1 MSIYKQQG
9 IYKIVNHKNNKI
21 YIGYASISLG
31 DRRDSHFACLRN
43 GYHFNK
49 DLQDDFNKY
58 GEENFSFEV
67 VEVIDSDD
75 IEVFKEKEKYY
86 IKQYNT
92 IKDGYNMSAGGDSSA
107 RPTLQKIKDMAKLNR
122 KLNIGKTASEDARKN
137 MRAARA
143 RNSSRLKGENNSC
156 ILTKE
161 IVFEIKNRLMQG
173 DGVNDIAREYDV
185 SPACISQIN
194 VGKNWK
200 SVFVP
205 GWNEYLKSRG
215 L

>member
-9 IYKIVNHKNNKI
+9 IYKIVNRKNNKM

-86 IKQYNT
+86 IKQYNAVE
-92 IKDGYNMSAGGDSSA
+92 DGYNMSAGGDSTA
-107 RPTLQKIKDMAKLNR
+107 RPTLQKIKDMAELNR

>member
-9 IYKIVNHKNNKI
+9 IYKIVNTKNSKV

-49 DLQDDFNKY
+49 KLQEDFDKY

-67 VEVIDSDD
+67 VEVIEDKD
-75 IEVFKEKEKYY
+75 IDTFKEKEKFY
-86 IKQYNT
+86 IEKYNS
-92 IKDGYNMSAGGDSSA
+92 IEEGYNITAGGDSTA
-107 RPTLQKIKDMAKLNR
+107 RPTLQKIKDMAELNR
-122 KLNIGKTASEDARKN
+122 KLNTGKTASDETKERMRVARRKN
-137 MRAARA
+137 SNRIHGDNKSA
-143 RNSSRLKGENNSC
+143 

-161 IVFEIKNRLMQG
+161 DVKNIKTRLMRG
-173 DGVNDIAREYDV
+173 EGVNDLAREFNV
-185 SPACISQIN
+185 SPGCISSIN

-200 SVFVP
+200 SVVVP
-205 GWNEYLKSRG
+205 G
-215 L
+215 